1 MNTTITILIIVTSAS
16 TMKSGDKTGVWLEE
30 YAVPYVKFKEEGYA
44 VTVVSIEGGKVP
56 IDPASLEAKKAEWEE
71 AITVLDNVDKLSNI
85 DPTNY
90 QAVYVPG
97 GHGAM
102 FDLADNA
109 LVKETLASFANGNKV
124 VSAVCHGPAAL
135 VDVKL
140 ANGQYLVEG
149 KNVTS
154 FTNNEED
161 EVQKSAKM
169 PFMLESK
176 LKEQGAHFQ
185 AKPNWENHVVVD
197 NKLITGQ
204 NPFASQ
210 SIANAIIKAIKE

>member
-1 MNTTITILIIVTSAS
+1 MNTAIAILIIVTSAS
-16 TMKSGDKTGVWLEE
+16 TMKSGDQTGVWLEE
-30 YAVPYVKFKEEGYA
+30 YAVPYVKFKEEGYE
-44 VTVVSIEGGKVP
+44 VTVVSIKGGKVP
-56 IDPASLEAKKAEWEE
+56 IDPASLEAKKTEWNE
-71 AITVLDNVDKLSNI
+71 AITLLENVEKLSNI
-85 DPTNY
+85 DPTKY

-102 FDLADNA
+102 FDLADND
-109 LVKETLASFANGNKV
+109 LVKKTLASFANANKV

-140 ANGQYLVEG
+140 ANGKYLVDG

-169 PFMLESK
+169 PFMLETK
-176 LKEQGAHFQ
+176 LKEQGAIFK
-185 AKPNWENHVVVD
+185 AKSNWENHVVVD

-204 NPFASQ
+204 NPFASED
-210 SIANAIIKAIKE
+210 IAKAIIEAIKE